1 MFDFH
6 PTGTKAL
13 ELPQVEG
20 NVAYRPLHGE
30 EYPLVALHKTDD
42 AESNVRSAEEAL
54 NRICVCSKQSRAEY
68 VTTGH
73 GRCIAKRGNMIN
85 FMQYMSKIMQI
96 MYGFM
101 RKGVFDGEHTCRKS
115 RSICQQLCSVC
126 MNSCRRSFWRIKER
140 FTSEPFPHIPPT
152 RICTPLRRHPCNRTT
167 SRVRAP
173 CPRRFSLLT
182 RSSGPPP
189 HQTLSRPSCS

>member
-54 NRICVCSKQSRAEY
+54 NRICVCSKQS
-68 VTTGH
+68 
-73 GRCIAKRGNMIN
+73 
-85 FMQYMSKIMQI
+85 
-96 MYGFM
+96 
-101 RKGVFDGEHTCRKS
+101 S
-115 RSICQQLCSVC
+115 RI
-126 MNSCRRSFWRIKER
+126 
-140 FTSEPFPHIPPT
+140 
-152 RICTPLRRHPCNRTT
+152 RHNRTWSVHRKT
-167 SRVRAP
+167 WKHDKFYAIYVKNYADYVWI
-173 CPRRFSLLT
+173 
-182 RSSGPPP
+182 
-189 HQTLSRPSCS
+189 HA